1 MNLKEFKQVKS
12 KGGDKKIMK
21 TKIKQE
27 KGITLIALVITI
39 VVLLILAGVSINAIF
54 SENGIINKAKDAQN
68 KMDEAQQKDLNSI
81 NELNNWIDSKTNGAT
96 GGNTTGGGDNPST
109 PSGTWTQNK
118 TTVTDGKTTY
128 TVGDDYTYNCGV
140 SGYTGG
146 WKVLG
151 ADKGKLLIMSTVD
164 VGTLQLSG
172 KEGYNTGISQLNTI
186 CAPYGT
192 EARSITVE
200 DINRVTGYDPTK
212 QNNNT
217 KYGAGEF
224 YEYGNKVTYTA
235 SGSSATNG
243 KTYTS
248 AISKYEHPD
257 GRILGQND
265 VTSIQVE
272 STAYYYY
279 PSTLTTSDGEQT
291 GEIGISKTIPA
302 YKLLFRKADD
312 TANCSYWL
320 ASSCVFADSNDS
332 IFCLHFVNSDGTV
345 GNYGLWH
352 SYYGADSRSD
362 GVRAVVSL

>member
-1 MNLKEFKQVKS
+1 MRKALKN
-12 KGGDKKIMK
+12 
-21 TKIKQE
+21 TN
-27 KGITLIALVITI
+27 GITLIALVVTI
-39 VVLLILAGVSINAIF
+39 VVLLILAGVSINAVF
-54 SENGIINKAKDAQN
+54 GQDGIIQKAKDAQN
-68 KMDEAQQKDLNSI
+68 KMDQATQNDLDSI
-81 NELNNWIDSKTNGAT
+81 NSLNEWIDSKTNGATGGST

-217 KYGAGEF
+217 KFGAGEF
-224 YEYGNKVTYTA
+224 YEYGNKVIYTA

-257 GRILGQND
+257 GRILGQNG

-279 PSTLTTSDGEQT
+279 PSTLTTRDGEQT

-320 ASSCVFADSNDS
+320 ASSYVYADSS
-332 IFCLHFVNSDGTV
+332 NSDFGLRCV
-345 GNYGLWH
+345 YSGGFVDGYGVWG
-352 SYYGADSRSD
+352 SFRGAGSLSN

>member
-1 MNLKEFKQVKS
+1 
-12 KGGDKKIMK
+12 
-21 TKIKQE
+21 
-27 KGITLIALVITI
+27 
-39 VVLLILAGVSINAIF
+39 
-54 SENGIINKAKDAQN
+54 
-68 KMDEAQQKDLNSI
+68 
-81 NELNNWIDSKTNGAT
+81 
-96 GGNTTGGGDNPST
+96 
-109 PSGTWTQNK
+109 
-118 TTVTDGKTTY
+118 
-128 TVGDDYTYNCGV
+128 
-140 SGYTGG
+140 
-146 WKVLG
+146 
-151 ADKGKLLIMSTVD
+151 MSTVD

-320 ASSCVFADSNDS
+320 ASSFVRAGSDYSTFG
-332 IFCLHFVNSDGTV
+332 LRLVNSDGGV
-345 GNYGLWH
+345 YDCLLWR
-352 SYYGADSRSD
+352 SNSGAYSRSD

>member
-1 MNLKEFKQVKS
+1 MVGSLY
-12 KGGDKKIMK
+12 
-21 TKIKQE
+21 
-27 KGITLIALVITI
+27 
-39 VVLLILAGVSINAIF
+39 
-54 SENGIINKAKDAQN
+54 KDYNNQN
-68 KMDEAQQKDLNSI
+68 EY
-81 NELNNWIDSKTNGAT
+81 E
-96 GGNTTGGGDNPST
+96 
-109 PSGTWTQNK
+109 
-118 TTVTDGKTTY
+118 
-128 TVGDDYTYNCGV
+128 CGV
-140 SGYTGG
+140 DGYTGS

-151 ADKGKLLIMSTVD
+151 AENGKLLIMSTVD

-272 STAYYYY
+272 STYYYYY

-320 ASSCVFADSNDS
+320 ASSCVNAGSRDSYFGLRYVYS
-332 IFCLHFVNSDGTV
+332 GGFVNY
-345 GNYGLWH
+345 YGLWN
-352 SYYGADSRSD
+352 SRGGALSGSC
-362 GVRAVVSL
+362 GVRAVVPLD